1 MRIHRE
7 GRTIL
12 FVTLLILFGLNALLD
27 FLEVDSLWA
36 TLFMVLSVVIYGL
49 FLQFF
54 RNPVRTSPHDDNLVI
69 APADGKVVVI
79 EDVTETEVLHEKRK
93 QVSIFMS
100 PLNVHVNRYPVAGKV
115 TFAKHHPGEFR
126 VAWDPKSS
134 ILNERTTMVVDTAAG
149 QKILFRQ
156 IAGKLAR
163 RIVMYAKPGQ
173 QVKQGQECGFI
184 KFGSRMDIFL
194 PLDAEILVHIG
205 QKPIGGETPIARL
218 KS

>member
-12 FVTLLILFGLNALLD
+12 FVTLLVLFGINALLHYGS
-27 FLEVDSLWA
+27 VSQVISTVA
-36 TLFMVLSVVIYGL
+36 MVISVIIYGL
-49 FLQFF
+49 FVQFF
-54 RNPVRTSPHDDNLVI
+54 RNPVRTSPHDPNLVI
-69 APADGKVVVI
+69 APADGTVVVI
-79 EDVTETEVLHEKRK
+79 EDVVETEVLNEKRK

-115 TFAKHHPGEFR
+115 SFAKHHPGEFR

-134 ILNERTTMVVDTAAG
+134 ILNERTTMVVDTPAG

-163 RIVMYAKPGQ
+163 RIVMYAKAGQ

-184 KFGSRMDIFL
+184 KFGSRMDLFL
-194 PLDAEILVHIG
+194 PLDAEILVAIG